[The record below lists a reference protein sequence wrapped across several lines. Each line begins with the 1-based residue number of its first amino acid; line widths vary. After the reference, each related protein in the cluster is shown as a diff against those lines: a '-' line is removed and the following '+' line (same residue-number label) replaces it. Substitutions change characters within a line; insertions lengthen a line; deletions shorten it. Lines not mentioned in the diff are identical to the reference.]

1 MKKILIFITLLIILT
16 LCVCIS
22 VNAEEVIP
30 DAIVETEEVTEVT
43 EEAPISAEIVKNF
56 ILSNLDKICST
67 IAAAGFFVLA
77 WIYKKGLYPLI
88 SNVFTK
94 LGNIL
99 SATKVGL
106 TEVVDANRKDI
117 TKAVEVFD
125 KGVEAINDMAEK
137 FAELQKLYEAQE
149 LKNAK
154 LETTIE
160 KTNTINRLLCDM
172 FKEFFINVNL
182 PDYAKEQVYAHY
194 AKMIACIDTS
204 EEAVN
209 ESETNT

>member
-1 MKKILIFITLLIILT
+1 M
-16 LCVCIS
+16 
-22 VNAEEVIP
+22 
-30 DAIVETEEVTEVT
+30 
-43 EEAPISAEIVKNF
+43 
-56 ILSNLDKICST
+56 
-67 IAAAGFFVLA
+67 A

-99 SATKVGL
+99 SATKGDL
-106 TEVVDANRKDI
+106 TKVVDANREDI
-117 TKAVEVFD
+117 INMVETFNEGFGKSTKV
-125 KGVEAINDMAEK
+125 INEMAEK
-137 FAELQKLYEAQE
+137 FAELQKLYKAQE
-149 LKNAK
+149 LKNTK

-172 FKEFFINVNL
+172 FKEFFINVKL
-182 PDYAKEQVYAHY
+182 PEYAKEQVYAHY

-209 ESETNT
+209 ESETTNT

>member
-1 MKKILIFITLLIILT
+1 MKKIIIAVTLLIILT

-30 DAIVETEEVTEVT
+30 DAITEVEEVTEVT
-43 EEAPISAEIVKNF
+43 EETPISAEMVKNF
-56 ILSNLDKICST
+56 IFSNLDKICSA
-67 IAAAGFFVLA
+67 ISVALCGVLA
-77 WIYKKGLYPLI
+77 WLYKKGFLPYLA
-88 SNVFTK
+88 NGLK
-94 LGNIL
+94 QLGNSL
-99 SATKVGL
+99 SATKDGL
-106 TEVVDANRKDI
+106 TKVVDANREDI

-149 LKNAK
+149 AKNAK

-172 FKEFFINVNL
+172 FKEFFINVKL